1 MLINSSR
8 ESGIIRGPIF
18 TAGLINRG
26 SRTLPSVT
34 ISMLNPERG

>member
-1 MLINSSR
+1 MLINSSW

-26 SRTLPSVT
+26 SKTLPSVT
-34 ISMLNPERG
+34 ISMLNLERG